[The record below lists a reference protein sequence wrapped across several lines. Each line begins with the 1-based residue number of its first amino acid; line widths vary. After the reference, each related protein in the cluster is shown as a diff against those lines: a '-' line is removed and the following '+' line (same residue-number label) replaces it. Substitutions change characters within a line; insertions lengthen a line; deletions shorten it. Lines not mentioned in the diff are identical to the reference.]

1 MYKKPRTDLLKV
13 CKFELS
19 EQSRTFQMKSN
30 LSAPMLILAPRGQP
44 FDKPFQ
50 CLSPPLS
57 KKFTSFTLHVPF
69 SFSLLG
75 TCLFIWTNESPLFFR
90 APFVAKLATLQ
101 AAGLSCGVW
110 LERSG
115 TLFSQTLHGLRWP
128 PSDGSLRS
136 GILRHCQFCLFHR
149 RLFSSSVCAKLGG
162 VSDTRQAT
170 GVCKTL

>member
-1 MYKKPRTDLLKV
+1 
-13 CKFELS
+13 
-19 EQSRTFQMKSN
+19 
-30 LSAPMLILAPRGQP
+30 MLILAPRGQP

-57 KKFTSFTLHVPF
+57 KILTSFTLHVPF

-90 APFVAKLATLQ
+90 GPFVAKLATLQ

-136 GILRHCQFCLFHR
+136 GILRHCQFCPFR
-149 RLFSSSVCAKLGG
+149 RRFSPLRSARNLAGF
-162 VSDTRQAT
+162 Q
-170 GVCKTL
+170 TLNRPHVFAF